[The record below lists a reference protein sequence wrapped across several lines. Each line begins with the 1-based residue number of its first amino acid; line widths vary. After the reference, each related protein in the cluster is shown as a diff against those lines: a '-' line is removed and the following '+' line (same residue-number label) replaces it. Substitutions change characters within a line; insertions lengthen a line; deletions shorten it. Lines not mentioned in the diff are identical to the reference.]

1 MKYLALALLSL
12 PLYAND
18 ELLRQLG
25 TSERAEDLN
34 HEFQMVATS
43 ASSQSLKISFDD
55 CKRADEQRQ
64 QTPMN
69 LQAVLYYGKLCS
81 QSTSMSEGKV
91 VGFNL
96 QNETKNAIN
105 PRTAAFESTR
115 TYNFEFPQR
124 HVHNAHI
131 SITENS
137 GLTSQMSHDFLET
150 TLVLL
155 PRKVIPSIEVFQFNG
170 EQFRRITLVTSET
183 IDVKTVSGEIVDGVF
198 KELPMD
204 MTPSRHDRK
213 FVGLEYQGRG
223 IMIRVDRRAGTPEHI
238 YTQSFNRHER
248 IKDATLTHQGKT
260 CYVPKELIWVNAED
274 ADKGVYLRYSSDQEF
289 LDRVV
294 NPRCRWNLSLSD
306 LE

>member
-12 PLYAND
+12 PLYADD

-25 TSERAEDLN
+25 TSEKAEELN
-34 HEFQMVATS
+34 YEFQMVQSS
-43 ASSQSLKISFDD
+43 AGSQSLRISFED
-55 CKRADEQRQ
+55 CKRADELRQ
-64 QTPMN
+64 QTPLN

-81 QSTSMSEGKV
+81 LSTSTSEGKV
-91 VGFNL
+91 VGFNFE
-96 QNETKNAIN
+96 NETQNSIN
-105 PRTAAFESTR
+105 PRTAAYDSTR
-115 TYNFEFPQR
+115 SYNFEFPQR

-150 TLVLL
+150 TIVLL
-155 PRKVIPSIEVFQFNG
+155 PRKVIPSIEVFHFNG

-183 IDVKTVSGEIVDGVF
+183 IDVKTVSGEIVDGAF

-204 MTPSRHDRK
+204 MTTSRHDRK
-213 FVGLEYQGRG
+213 FVGLEYHGRG

-238 YTQSFNRHER
+238 YTQAFNRHER

-274 ADKGVYLRYSSDQEF
+274 ADKEVFLRYSSDQEF
-289 LDRVV
+289 LDHVV
-294 NPRCRWNLSLSD
+294 NPRCRWNLSLKD
-306 LE
+306 IE